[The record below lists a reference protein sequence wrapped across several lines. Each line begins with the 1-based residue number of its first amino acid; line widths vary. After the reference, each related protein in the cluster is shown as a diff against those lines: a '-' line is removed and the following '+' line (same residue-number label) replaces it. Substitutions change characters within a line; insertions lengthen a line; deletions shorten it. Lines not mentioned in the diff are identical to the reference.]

1 MSLDELDLP
10 ACERV
15 KQDVYSQKDNWIIKP
30 EDSYGSL
37 GVHAGVELNC
47 QEEWNSLLDQMRG
60 QHYILQQFQKPYRLY
75 NIDLLSDE
83 PKWVDTG
90 NLTGLFV
97 YNQKFS
103 GIYSRISF
111 DQMISTQ
118 YNEMSLPTVVTG

>member
-1 MSLDELDLP
+1 
-10 ACERV
+10 
-15 KQDVYSQKDNWIIKP
+15 
-30 EDSYGSL
+30 
-37 GVHAGVELNC
+37 
-47 QEEWNSLLDQMRG
+47 MRG

-97 YNQKFS
+97 YSQKFS